1 MGFGKGECGLN
12 INFHYFVMKT
22 LCRAAGFTEPQ
33 AQTIAYYSQ
42 QVDDFVTDV
51 PVVVETEPP
60 EYLRRHRYAGRLTG
74 RLWMVMPHPTGIDML
89 QSLGKKYRHTTLAA
103 FHFIPPQAIA
113 SLDGQEEAR
122 GIYRC
127 VAGNESAAVLIHQI
141 VEDSVLRMQQNQKR
155 KEDRTPGSPVDREE
169 EVCLMQL
176 GMALHTYA
184 DTYAHCGF
192 SGLEGWENQALIE
205 NVWNQT
211 TQKEEIPW
219 AEREIFHR
227 LPPIGH
233 GNAGTAPD
241 LCVCTIDLRMR
252 RDWKDADLSL
262 HIARD
267 NRQWFMLCAR
277 KILDILCDCLG
288 ASHWEDA
295 AWKSLE
301 ERMLSVMQGPEA
313 DKSNKELLTAR
324 WSRAF
329 PDIIYSYEKNQRFYY
344 GADTVSA
351 ELDGCLI
358 RHVTAAFFDYQVLA
372 YERAAF
378 VTGATG
384 ALQERSGLLAESLR
398 MMQNSSGG

>member
-1 MGFGKGECGLN
+1 M
-12 INFHYFVMKT
+12 IKT

-42 QVDDFVTDV
+42 QVDDFVTDA

-60 EYLRRHRYAGRLTG
+60 EYLRRHQYAGRLTG
-74 RLWMVMPHPTGIDML
+74 QLWMVMPHPTGIDML
-89 QSLGKKYRHTTLAA
+89 RSLGKKYRHTTLAA
-103 FHFIPPQAIA
+103 FHFIPGEAITGP
-113 SLDGQEEAR
+113 DGQEEVR
-122 GIYRC
+122 GKYRC

-141 VEDSVLRMQQNQKR
+141 VEDAIERMRQNQKR
-155 KEDRTPGSPVDREE
+155 QEGRVSSPTDREE
-169 EVCLMQL
+169 EACLMQL

-192 SGLEGWENQALIE
+192 SGLEGWENQAVIE
-205 NVWNQT
+205 NVYNQT
-211 TQKEEIPW
+211 TQREEIPW

-241 LCVCTIDLRMR
+241 LCACRIDLRMR
-252 RDWKDADLSL
+252 RDRNDAALSL

-277 KILDILCDCLG
+277 NILDILCDCLG
-288 ASHWEDA
+288 VSHWEDT
-295 AWKSLE
+295 AWRPLE
-301 ERMLSVMQGPEA
+301 EQILAVMQGPEA
-313 DKSNKELLTAR
+313 DKSKKELLTAR

-329 PDIIYSYEKNQRFYY
+329 PDIVYSYEKNQRFYHEE
-344 GADTVSA
+344 GRVPA
-351 ELDGCLI
+351 EPEDFII

-372 YERAAF
+372 YERADF
-378 VTGATG
+378 VTGAMG
-384 ALQERSGLLAESLR
+384 ALQERSSMLAESLQ
-398 MMQNSSGG
+398 MMQNSQSFSDRSFF